1 MVDEGGGFAST
12 DVPIVLRQKPFR
24 KGALSA
30 IGRSTM
36 GLMLSSM
43 YLELLKPL
51 WSQQSLR
58 SCCWQGRLLPGRRQ
72 LKNTVCGLIN
82 A

>member
-1 MVDEGGGFAST
+1 
-12 DVPIVLRQKPFR
+12 
-24 KGALSA
+24 
-30 IGRSTM
+30 M

-58 SCCWQGRLLPGRRQ
+58 SCCWQGGSCRDVV
-72 LKNTVCGLIN
+72 N
-82 A
+82 